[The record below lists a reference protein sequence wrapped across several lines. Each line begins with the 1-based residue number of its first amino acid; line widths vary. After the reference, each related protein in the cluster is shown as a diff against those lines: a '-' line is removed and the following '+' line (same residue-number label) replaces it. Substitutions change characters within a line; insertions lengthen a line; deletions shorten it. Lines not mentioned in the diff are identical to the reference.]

1 MKCCSATIKAAI
13 ECYVVAG
20 CRRVK
25 FVPPVAGKRLVG
37 HVFLNL
43 SVGIYTPCEHRCVM
57 EKDCVSVNIGSTI
70 NNKVVCE
77 LSDSDAIKHPG
88 DLKQRNGWTYRGTEV
103 RNVSKECSKVPGD
116 NEDKNYN

>member
-1 MKCCSATIKAAI
+1 VRSATIKAVI
-13 ECYVVAG
+13 KRYVLAG

-25 FVPPVAGKRLVG
+25 FVPPVASIRLEG

-57 EKDCVSVNIGSTI
+57 EKECVSFNIGPTI

-88 DLKQRNGWTYRGTEV
+88 DLKQRNHDRTEKAQT
-103 RNVSKECSKVPGD
+103 VSTSCCPIQILRKLF
-116 NEDKNYN
+116 